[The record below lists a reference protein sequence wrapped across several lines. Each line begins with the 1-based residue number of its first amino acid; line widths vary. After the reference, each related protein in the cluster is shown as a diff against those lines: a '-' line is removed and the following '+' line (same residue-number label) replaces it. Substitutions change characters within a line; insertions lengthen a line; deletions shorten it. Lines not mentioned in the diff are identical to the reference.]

1 MTNVLIVDD
10 ERIVQEL
17 FTYYIE
23 KTDGKY
29 TLAGAIKDAANAE
42 IYCASGKVDLIIMDI
57 CTVNEHSGIT
67 AAKEIKSKYPD
78 IKIIIVTSVP
88 DYRFIEKA
96 REAGADSFWYK
107 EFGDE
112 ELIDVMDKTMNGE
125 NVYPDSTPDVQI
137 GNISSD
143 MFTPKELEVLSYLVQ
158 NMGLHE
164 IADKMGVAYTTVRS
178 HVKNLKE
185 KTGENNL
192 IGLCYLVT
200 KNRLILPE
208 Y

>member
-23 KTDGKY
+23 KTEGRY
-29 TLAGAIKDAANAE
+29 ALVGAIKDADNAE
-42 IYCASGKVDLIIMDI
+42 IYCASGKVDLIVMDI
-57 CTVNEHSGIT
+57 CNANEHSGIT
-67 AAKEIKSKYPD
+67 AAKRIKSKYPN
-78 IKIIIVTSVP
+78 IKIIIVTSAP
-88 DYRFIEKA
+88 DYRFIDKA
-96 REAGADSFWYK
+96 KEVGADSFWYK
-107 EFGDE
+107 EFSDE
-112 ELIDVMDKTMNGE
+112 ELIDVMDKTMQGE
-125 NVYPDSTPDVQI
+125 KIYPDSTPDVQI
-137 GNISSD
+137 GNISSE
-143 MFTPKELEVLSYLVQ
+143 MFTPKELEVLTYLVQ

-164 IADKMGVAYTTVRS
+164 IADKMGIAYTTVRS
-178 HVKNLKE
+178 HIKNLKE
-185 KTGENNL
+185 KTGESNL

>member
-1 MTNVLIVDD
+1 MLYLHHFL
-10 ERIVQEL
+10 QQHL
-17 FTYYIE
+17 Y
-23 KTDGKY
+23 
-29 TLAGAIKDAANAE
+29 
-42 IYCASGKVDLIIMDI
+42 SGK
-57 CTVNEHSGIT
+57 
-67 AAKEIKSKYPD
+67 
-78 IKIIIVTSVP
+78 
-88 DYRFIEKA
+88 
-96 REAGADSFWYK
+96 
-107 EFGDE
+107 FGDE

-137 GNISSD
+137 VNICSD

>member
-29 TLAGAIKDAANAE
+29 TLGGAIKDAANAE
-42 IYCASGKVDLIIMDI
+42 IYCACGKVDLIIMDI

-78 IKIIIVTSVP
+78 IKIIIVTSAP

-107 EFGDE
+107 E
-112 ELIDVMDKTMNGE
+112 
-125 NVYPDSTPDVQI
+125 
-137 GNISSD
+137 
-143 MFTPKELEVLSYLVQ
+143 
-158 NMGLHE
+158 
-164 IADKMGVAYTTVRS
+164 
-178 HVKNLKE
+178 
-185 KTGENNL
+185 
-192 IGLCYLVT
+192 
-200 KNRLILPE
+200 
-208 Y
+208 

>member
-29 TLAGAIKDAANAE
+29 TLASAIKDAANAE

-78 IKIIIVTSVP
+78 IKIIIVTSAP

>member
-23 KTDGKY
+23 KTEGRY
-29 TLAGAIKDAANAE
+29 ALVGAIKDADNAE
-42 IYCASGKVDLIIMDI
+42 IYCASGKVDLIVMDI
-57 CTVNEHSGIT
+57 CTANEHSGIT
-67 AAKEIKSKYPD
+67 AAKRIKSKYPN
-78 IKIIIVTSVP
+78 IKIIIVTSAP
-88 DYRFIEKA
+88 DYRFIDKA
-96 REAGADSFWYK
+96 KEVGADSFWYK
-107 EFGDE
+107 EFSDE
-112 ELIDVMDKTMNGE
+112 ELIDVMDKTMQGE
-125 NVYPDSTPDVQI
+125 KIYPDSTPDVQI
-137 GNISSD
+137 GNISSE
-143 MFTPKELEVLSYLVQ
+143 MFTPKELEVLTYLVQ

-164 IADKMGVAYTTVRS
+164 IADKMGIAYTTVRS
-178 HVKNLKE
+178 HIKNLKE
-185 KTGENNL
+185 KTGESNL

>member
-29 TLAGAIKDAANAE
+29 TLAGAIKDAANVE
-42 IYCASGKVDLIIMDI
+42 IYCASGKVDLIIMDV

-67 AAKEIKSKYPD
+67 VAKEIKSKYPD
-78 IKIIIVTSVP
+78 IKIIIVTSAP

>member
-42 IYCASGKVDLIIMDI
+42 IYCASGKVDLIIMDV
-57 CTVNEHSGIT
+57 CTVNEHSGIA

-78 IKIIIVTSVP
+78 IKIIIVTSAP

-107 EFGDE
+107 EFGIWDY
-112 ELIDVMDKTMNGE
+112 MK
-125 NVYPDSTPDVQI
+125 
-137 GNISSD
+137 
-143 MFTPKELEVLSYLVQ
+143 
-158 NMGLHE
+158 
-164 IADKMGVAYTTVRS
+164 
-178 HVKNLKE
+178 
-185 KTGENNL
+185 
-192 IGLCYLVT
+192 
-200 KNRLILPE
+200 
-208 Y
+208 

>member
-23 KTDGKY
+23 KTEGRY
-29 TLAGAIKDAANAE
+29 ALVGAIKDADNAE
-42 IYCASGKVDLIIMDI
+42 IYCASGKVDLIVMDI
-57 CTVNEHSGIT
+57 CTANEHSGIT
-67 AAKEIKSKYPD
+67 AAKRIKSKYPN
-78 IKIIIVTSVP
+78 IKIIIVTSAP
-88 DYRFIEKA
+88 DYRFIDKA
-96 REAGADSFWYK
+96 KEVGADSFWYK
-107 EFGDE
+107 EFSDE
-112 ELIDVMDKTMNGE
+112 ELIDVMDKTMQGE
-125 NVYPDSTPDVQI
+125 KIYPDSTPDVQI
-137 GNISSD
+137 GNISSE
-143 MFTPKELEVLSYLVQ
+143 MFTPKELEVLTYLVQ

-164 IADKMGVAYTTVRS
+164 IADRMGIAYTTVRS
-178 HVKNLKE
+178 HIKNLKE
-185 KTGENNL
+185 KTGESNL

>member
-29 TLAGAIKDAANAE
+29 TLAGAIQDAANAE
-42 IYCASGKVDLIIMDI
+42 IYCASGKVDLIIMDV

-67 AAKEIKSKYPD
+67 ATKEIKSKYPD
-78 IKIIIVTSVP
+78 IKIIIVTSAP

-96 REAGADSFWYK
+96 REARADSFWYK

>member
-10 ERIVQEL
+10 ERIEREGL
-17 FTYYIE
+17 KYLLSMKE

-42 IYCASGKVDLIIMDI
+42 IYCASGKVDLIIMDV

-67 AAKEIKSKYPD
+67 ATKEIKSKYPD
-78 IKIIIVTSVP
+78 IKIIIVTSAP

-96 REAGADSFWYK
+96 REARADSFWYK

-137 GNISSD
+137 GNKL
-143 MFTPKELEVLSYLVQ
+143 FRQNLLVPQ
-158 NMGLHE
+158 TL
-164 IADKMGVAYTTVRS
+164 
-178 HVKNLKE
+178 L
-185 KTGENNL
+185 
-192 IGLCYLVT
+192 
-200 KNRLILPE
+200 
-208 Y
+208 

>member
-23 KTDGKY
+23 KAEGRY
-29 TLAGAIKDAANAE
+29 ALVGAIKDADNAE
-42 IYCASGKVDLIIMDI
+42 IYCASGKVDLIVMDI
-57 CTVNEHSGIT
+57 CTANEHSGIT
-67 AAKEIKSKYPD
+67 AAKRIKSKYPN
-78 IKIIIVTSVP
+78 IKIIIVTSAP
-88 DYRFIEKA
+88 DYRFIDKA
-96 REAGADSFWYK
+96 KEVGADSFWYK
-107 EFGDE
+107 EFSDE
-112 ELIDVMDKTMNGE
+112 ELIDVMDKTMQGE
-125 NVYPDSTPDVQI
+125 KIYPDSTPDVQI
-137 GNISSD
+137 GNISSE
-143 MFTPKELEVLSYLVQ
+143 MFTPKELEVLTYLVQ

-164 IADKMGVAYTTVRS
+164 IADKMGIAYTTVRS
-178 HVKNLKE
+178 HIKNLKE
-185 KTGENNL
+185 KTGESNL

>member
-42 IYCASGKVDLIIMDI
+42 IYCVSGKVDLIIMDV

-78 IKIIIVTSVP
+78 IKIIIVTSAP

>member
-78 IKIIIVTSVP
+78 IKIIIVTSAP
-88 DYRFIEKA
+88 DYRLAISAVTCLLLRNWKCCHIL
-96 REAGADSFWYK
+96 YK
-107 EFGDE
+107 TWDY
-112 ELIDVMDKTMNGE
+112 MK
-125 NVYPDSTPDVQI
+125 
-137 GNISSD
+137 
-143 MFTPKELEVLSYLVQ
+143 
-158 NMGLHE
+158 
-164 IADKMGVAYTTVRS
+164 
-178 HVKNLKE
+178 
-185 KTGENNL
+185 
-192 IGLCYLVT
+192 
-200 KNRLILPE
+200 
-208 Y
+208 

>member
-29 TLAGAIKDAANAE
+29 TLAGAVKDAVNAE
-42 IYCASGKVDLIIMDI
+42 IYCASGKVDLIIMDV

-78 IKIIIVTSVP
+78 IKIIIVTSAP

>member
-23 KTDGKY
+23 KTEGRY
-29 TLAGAIKDAANAE
+29 ALAGAIKDADNAE
-42 IYCASGKVDLIIMDI
+42 IYCASGKVDLIVMDI
-57 CTVNEHSGIT
+57 CTANEHSGIT
-67 AAKEIKSKYPD
+67 AAKRIKSKYPN
-78 IKIIIVTSVP
+78 IKIIIVTSAP
-88 DYRFIEKA
+88 DYRFIDKA
-96 REAGADSFWYK
+96 KEVGADSLWYK
-107 EFGDE
+107 EFSDE
-112 ELIDVMDKTMNGE
+112 ELIDVMDKTMQGE
-125 NVYPDSTPDVQI
+125 KIYPDSTPDVQI
-137 GNISSD
+137 GNISSE
-143 MFTPKELEVLSYLVQ
+143 MFTPKELEVLTYLVQ

-164 IADKMGVAYTTVRS
+164 IADRMGIAYTTVRS
-178 HVKNLKE
+178 HIKNLKE
-185 KTGENNL
+185 KTGESNL

>member
-23 KTDGKY
+23 KTEDRY
-29 TLAGAIKDAANAE
+29 ALAGAIKDADNAE
-42 IYCASGKVDLIIMDI
+42 IYCASGKVDLIVMDI
-57 CTVNEHSGIT
+57 CTANEHSGIT
-67 AAKEIKSKYPD
+67 AAKRIKSKYPN
-78 IKIIIVTSVP
+78 IKIIIVTSAP
-88 DYRFIEKA
+88 DYRFIDKA
-96 REAGADSFWYK
+96 KEVGADSFWYK
-107 EFGDE
+107 EFSDE
-112 ELIDVMDKTMNGE
+112 ELIDVMDKTMQGE
-125 NVYPDSTPDVQI
+125 KIYPDSTPDVQI
-137 GNISSD
+137 GNISSE
-143 MFTPKELEVLSYLVQ
+143 MFTPKELEVLTYLVQ

-164 IADKMGVAYTTVRS
+164 IADRMGIAYTTVRS
-178 HVKNLKE
+178 HIKNLKE
-185 KTGENNL
+185 KTGESNL

>member
-23 KTDGKY
+23 KTEGRY
-29 TLAGAIKDAANAE
+29 ALVGAIKDADNAE
-42 IYCASGKVDLIIMDI
+42 IYCASGKVDLIVMDI
-57 CTVNEHSGIT
+57 CTANEHSGIT
-67 AAKEIKSKYPD
+67 AAKRIKSKYPN
-78 IKIIIVTSVP
+78 IKIIIVTSAP
-88 DYRFIEKA
+88 EYRFIDKA
-96 REAGADSFWYK
+96 KEVGADSFWYK
-107 EFGDE
+107 EFSDE
-112 ELIDVMDKTMNGE
+112 ELIDVMDKTMQGE
-125 NVYPDSTPDVQI
+125 KIYPDSTPDVQI
-137 GNISSD
+137 GNISSE
-143 MFTPKELEVLSYLVQ
+143 MFTPKELEVLTYLVQ

-164 IADKMGVAYTTVRS
+164 IADKMGIAYTTVRS
-178 HVKNLKE
+178 HIKNLKE
-185 KTGENNL
+185 KTGESNL

>member
-1 MTNVLIVDD
+1 MTNVCIVDD

-42 IYCASGKVDLIIMDI
+42 IYFASGKVDLIIMDI
-57 CTVNEHSGIT
+57 CTVNEHSGLT

-78 IKIIIVTSVP
+78 IKIIIVTSAP

-185 KTGENNL
+185 KTGGNNL

>member
-23 KTDGKY
+23 KTAGRY
-29 TLAGAIKDAANAE
+29 ALAGAIKDADNAE
-42 IYCASGKVDLIIMDI
+42 IYCASGKVDLIVMDI
-57 CTVNEHSGIT
+57 CTANEHSGIT
-67 AAKEIKSKYPD
+67 AAKRIKSKYPN
-78 IKIIIVTSVP
+78 IKIIIVTSAP
-88 DYRFIEKA
+88 DYRFIDKA
-96 REAGADSFWYK
+96 KEVGADSFWYK
-107 EFGDE
+107 EFSDE
-112 ELIDVMDKTMNGE
+112 ELIDVMDKTMQGE
-125 NVYPDSTPDVQI
+125 KIYPDSTPDVQI
-137 GNISSD
+137 GNISSE
-143 MFTPKELEVLSYLVQ
+143 MFTPKELEVLTYLVQ

-164 IADKMGVAYTTVRS
+164 IADRMGIAYTTVRS
-178 HVKNLKE
+178 HIKNLKE
-185 KTGENNL
+185 KTGESNL